1 MSFIIVFLPLHS
13 VEVLSH
19 VFCLFVCLGF
29 CFCFLF
35 FYLSIFY
42 LLSMSFF
49 FFFSPLLCYKHSVH
63 LTLPIRAVM
72 VNSSSSIILALAT
85 KQI

>member
-29 CFCFLF
+29 CFCF
-35 FYLSIFY
+35 SI
-42 LLSMSFF
+42 LCLF
-49 FFFSPLLCYKHSVH
+49 FFFSPLLCYKHSIH